1 MGKLGP
7 ALWDTGL
14 SRGSGRGPATPAK
27 TLRTGPKHRA
37 LPKSPG
43 SRSSPSLRRHS
54 RPHPVRRPGPLRAP
68 GPGPAHCS
76 RILPG
81 AAGLLR
87 LRPRSRAL
95 RPSFPPSLPA
105 PPLAA
110 RPAQC
115 PLLPRC
121 IAGAAAAECARAAS
135 EARAQG
141 REGLGHGSGDP
152 TAPRGQES
160 PVGPGVGVS
169 AGEYTPPVRLCLVA
183 RIPEEASWG
192 RELPSSAYRSLPS
205 SGPRL
210 SPRTPPPRAGLPESG
225 RGSRRGRREGRC
237 PTRTSPA
244 APGPRGRAP
253 PAPSSRA
260 PRRPARR
267 RATPGAVPAQS
278 PRPAAPRPTPASAQ
292 HPVTSRPR
300 IGARAGP
307 RPVSSPPRPAIGPGG
322 ALGLW
327 RGDGGTRSRVFA
339 AAVRGAGRV
348 APGCGWVRAG
358 RGRAAGRGRPSG
370 EAPALRAA
378 AVLPSPV
385 SARRR
390 ESRPPARAI
399 EGGGRRGRA
408 GRAGAGPGARA
419 PPPGRGEH
427 ACSRWGARVFTLRER
442 V

>member
-160 PVGPGVGVS
+160 SVGPGVGGS

-192 RELPSSAYRSLPS
+192 REPGSCRRARTGPCPRADRGCPPERPHHERASRNLGEGPDGAAARGGVPPE
-205 SGPRL
+205 PRL
-210 SPRTPPPRAGLPESG
+210 R
-225 RGSRRGRREGRC
+225 RRGRGDVLRPHPPAGPPAVQRGAA
-237 PTRTSPA
+237 RLRAQFRRSPRA
-244 APGPRGRAP
+244 RRLRAP
-253 PAPSSRA
+253 HLP
-260 PRRPARR
+260 
-267 RATPGAVPAQS
+267 
-278 PRPAAPRPTPASAQ
+278 
-292 HPVTSRPR
+292 
-300 IGARAGP
+300 
-307 RPVSSPPRPAIGPGG
+307 
-322 ALGLW
+322 
-327 RGDGGTRSRVFA
+327 
-339 AAVRGAGRV
+339 
-348 APGCGWVRAG
+348 
-358 RGRAAGRGRPSG
+358 
-370 EAPALRAA
+370 
-378 AVLPSPV
+378 LPST
-385 SARRR
+385 R
-390 ESRPPARAI
+390 
-399 EGGGRRGRA
+399 
-408 GRAGAGPGARA
+408 
-419 PPPGRGEH
+419 
-427 ACSRWGARVFTLRER
+427 
-442 V
+442 